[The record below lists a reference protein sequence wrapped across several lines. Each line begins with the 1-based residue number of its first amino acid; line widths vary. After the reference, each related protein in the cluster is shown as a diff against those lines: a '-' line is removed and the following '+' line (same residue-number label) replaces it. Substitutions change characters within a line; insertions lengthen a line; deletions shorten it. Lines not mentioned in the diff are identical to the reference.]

1 MQQIRTARS
10 RAAST
15 GLAAGGARA
24 ASLSD
29 GTRRRS
35 RTRRRCSPFADILN
49 RRRFCFL
56 PGAAVPPATAGGPP
70 AAAAAPPAAAGGPPA
85 TCRCRCCSCHCCC
98 STCRWRRCSSCLSAH
113 LVDNRPFVLSSP
125 VVALELKLAACC
137 GILSGF
143 ATEDAA
149 RCFQSAFRGLRMS
162 RPPVH
167 PQQFVNVS
175 RTAHCSLGSSARLPP
190 CCTQHRSTAST
201 SGVAHGHFTSTWP
214 QPAPRPPPQD
224 AGPLPPAAV
233 ARTQHQQQP
242 LPSGPFAEAPSR
254 Q

>member
-1 MQQIRTARS
+1 MQQVRTSRS

-15 GLAAGGARA
+15 GLAAGGARV
-24 ASLSD
+24 
-29 GTRRRS
+29 
-35 RTRRRCSPFADILN
+35 
-49 RRRFCFL
+49 

-143 ATEDAA
+143 ATEDA
-149 RCFQSAFRGLRMS
+149 RCFHSAFRGLRMS
-162 RPPVH
+162 RPSVH
-167 PQQFVNVS
+167 PAVRERLRDGALLARQ
-175 RTAHCSLGSSARLPP
+175 LGAIATVLHPASE
-190 CCTQHRSTAST
+190 HRFDFRGCA
-201 SGVAHGHFTSTWP
+201 WP
-214 QPAPRPPPQD
+214 
-224 AGPLPPAAV
+224 L
-233 ARTQHQQQP
+233 H
-242 LPSGPFAEAPSR
+242 
-254 Q
+254 